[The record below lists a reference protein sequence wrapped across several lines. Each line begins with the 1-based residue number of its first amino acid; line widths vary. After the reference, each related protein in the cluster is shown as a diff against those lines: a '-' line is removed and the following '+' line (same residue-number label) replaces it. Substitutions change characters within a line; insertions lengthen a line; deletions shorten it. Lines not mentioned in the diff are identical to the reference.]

1 MIPKVIHYCWFGK
14 KELPTQYKEYM
25 KSWKKYCPDFHIV
38 QWNEDNFDINSNQ
51 YCRQAYD
58 SKQWAF
64 VSDFARLKIIYENGG
79 IYLDTDVELVKTIDD
94 LLTNKAFIGFQN
106 AYEVNTGLG
115 FGAEQHNEAVKEMLS
130 LYEHRKFISI
140 NGEYNKI
147 PCPATNTV
155 ALMNCG
161 LKIGS
166 SGSQDIQY
174 LTDITVY
181 PEVYFNP
188 MNRNNC

>member
-147 PCPATNTV
+147 PCPAVLSAPSSIGHTV
-155 ALMNCG
+155 SC
-161 LKIGS
+161 S
-166 SGSQDIQY
+166 
-174 LTDITVY
+174 
-181 PEVYFNP
+181 
-188 MNRNNC
+188 C